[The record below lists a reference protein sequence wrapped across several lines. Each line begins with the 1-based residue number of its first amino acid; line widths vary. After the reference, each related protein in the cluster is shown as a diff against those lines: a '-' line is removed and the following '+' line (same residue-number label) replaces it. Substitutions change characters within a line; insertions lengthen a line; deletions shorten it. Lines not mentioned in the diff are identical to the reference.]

1 MELLNP
7 VAVTVVEPMFVIEF
21 PESIT
26 VQVSSDTRLV
36 TVQVVLCGLP
46 SYLQDVV
53 PQASTAV
60 FGFIITLYEPS

>member
-46 SYLQDVV
+46 SYLQDVG
-53 PQASTAV
+53 PQASAAV
-60 FGFIITLYEPS
+60 FG